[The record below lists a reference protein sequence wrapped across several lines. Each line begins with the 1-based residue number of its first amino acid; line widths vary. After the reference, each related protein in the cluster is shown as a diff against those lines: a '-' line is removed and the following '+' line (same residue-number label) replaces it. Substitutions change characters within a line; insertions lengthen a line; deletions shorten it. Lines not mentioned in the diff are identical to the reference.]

1 MKLLLSCLKAL
12 AVPSVLWFCFLPL
25 VQAQEAQIGGRVTD
39 PSGAVV
45 PQTDVTVKNT
55 ATGVQRKTQS
65 NDEGYYLIPLL
76 QPGNYTLTAQKA
88 GFRPVSQEGIVLQVG
103 DRTTL
108 NLHMEVGTLTDSVTI
123 TAEVP
128 LMRTEDAQTGQVV
141 NNTMIQNLPQL
152 QRDPLHLLLLSG
164 NIQGSGSRAQ
174 PGSDTRINGGRTI
187 GIEYRI
193 DGITAGTGLGHKVA
207 DTTPTMEMVSEFKVV
222 TNGVSAEYGRFSGG
236 VVEVATQRG
245 ANSVHGQLFEYF
257 QNDHLNANSWAQNA
271 QGGSKVKFAQNIFG
285 GAVGGPVYVPKVY
298 TGRNRTFFFANY
310 EGLRRVQAG
319 SLMVASVPTELER
332 KGDFS
337 KTMYN
342 YQQWLMYDQNGPVVF
357 DQKTNSWI
365 RQQLIGDGLHMPPSM
380 IHPVS
385 LAVLKDVP
393 LPNRSPTPG
402 TSSIGNYAAPRGS
415 RANRNLA
422 SFRLDHNITD
432 AHRLFGRF
440 LHRDSTSGNDRWRGR
455 ASTASENN
463 SKGALGV
470 ALNYDWTVSP
480 SLLLNARAGVNH
492 WPNSSGNLLPADY
505 SSAGIPFDAITRAV
519 MGYSNTPT
527 VDADDS
533 ILADTASL
541 NVNNYTTYDANMSI
555 TKIAGRHTI
564 KTGFQHNRFFD
575 NYATSANGN
584 YTFLGNPVYQIAGV
598 ELGDADEAYGL
609 ATAAYMIGVNDRAF
623 VFGGTTRANN
633 FNYYGVYF
641 QDDFKVSPK
650 LTVNLGLRWDME
662 SPLTERYDKLY
673 VWDPAASAPFKI
685 NSGYNFTAEVTKV
698 GLDPARVR
706 KPAWVTQGFPTGA
719 IRIANTPEYP
729 SRNGWDYRWTQF
741 TPRIGA
747 AYQLNA
753 KTTLRGS
760 FGMIRMPTSGAEN
773 AFQGQDL
780 KLAAGADAGWHASDD
795 NLIHLI
801 SNWTTPYKPGQ
812 FTPYVR
818 TNAAANY
825 DATSPTSPAGF
836 NRDQRMPTEYV
847 WNFGVQRALPRGF
860 VVEAVYNANLGRNLL
875 GSNVVGRFPKDLFVG
890 GTAGENYRTYTT
902 QIASPTAG
910 QTLSNSVVGEMQNL
924 AVLQGERPYFGPVT
938 IKHSNLGRSNYHGIN
953 LRVERRFATDLY
965 VLFNYT
971 LSKLLDDVGGTNV
984 SSSLGNAGTELSSK
998 RPQTIDNTT
1007 DVYGLSALDE
1017 THVVRFA
1024 FNYGLPV
1031 GRGKRLLSSPGS
1043 IGSKILD
1050 GAIGGW
1056 ELAGVGSIRSGRP
1069 VILAASNVNI
1079 NNNIRVEATY
1089 GNFIDP
1095 TNPTINNPAFVSKD
1109 QVLFSSRDVIPS
1121 SVQRRF
1127 YNAANA
1133 KQFVYGDL
1141 PPIFPR
1147 TRHPSNENYDVS
1159 LMKAFYFRESRAQ
1172 YLQLRMEGTNF
1183 FNIRGWGSYGTTI
1196 GTRNFGLIS
1205 SAGNSPRTIQVS
1217 MRLVF

>member
-1 MKLLLSCLKAL
+1 M
-12 AVPSVLWFCFLPL
+12 PSVLWLCFLPL
-25 VQAQEAQIGGRVTD
+25 ALAQDAQIGGRVTD
-39 PSGAVV
+39 PSGAVI
-45 PQTDVTVKNT
+45 PRTDVSVKNT

-152 QRDPLHLLLLSG
+152 QRDPLQLLLLSG

-187 GIEYRI
+187 GIEYKI

-236 VVEVATQRG
+236 VVEVATQGGTRII
-245 ANSVHGQLFEYF
+245 HGQLFEYF
-257 QNDHLNANSWAQNA
+257 QNDHLNASSWAQNA

-285 GAVGGPVYVPKVY
+285 GAIGGPVFIPKVY
-298 TGRNRTFFFANY
+298 NGKNKTFFFANY
-310 EGLRRVQAG
+310 EGLRRVEAG
-319 SLMVASVPTELER
+319 SIQTASVPTELER
-332 KGDFS
+332 NGDFS
-337 KTMYN
+337 QTKYN
-342 YQQWLMYDQNGPVVF
+342 YQQWLIYDQNGPVVF
-357 DQKTNSWI
+357 DNATNSWI
-365 RQQLIGDGLHMPPSM
+365 RQQLIGDGLHIPMSQV
-380 IHPVS
+380 HPVS

-402 TSSIGNYAAPRGS
+402 TSSISNYKAPRGT
-415 RANRNLA
+415 RANRNLEGG
-422 SFRLDHNITD
+422 RLDHNFTD
-432 AHRLFGRF
+432 AHRFFGRF
-440 LHRDSTSGNDRWRGR
+440 LYRDSTSGQDRWRGR
-455 ASTASENN
+455 ASTASQSN
-463 SKGALGV
+463 SSGAFNV
-470 ALNYDWTVSP
+470 TLNYNWTASP
-480 SLLLNARAGVNH
+480 TLLFNARAGVNH
-492 WPNSSGNLLPADY
+492 WPTASGSLLPADY
-505 SSAGIPFDAITRAV
+505 SSAGIPFDAVTRAV
-519 MGYSNTPT
+519 MGTNNVPT
-527 VDADDS
+527 IDIDDTIVAS
-533 ILADTASL
+533 TASQ
-541 NVNNYTTYDANMSI
+541 NTNNYTTYDTSINM

-575 NYATSANGN
+575 NFSTSANGN

-598 ELGDADEAYGL
+598 ELGDADAAYGL
-609 ATAAYMIGVNDRAF
+609 ATAAFMTGTNDRAF

-633 FNYYGVYF
+633 FNYYGLYV
-641 QDDFKVSPK
+641 QDDFKVSSK
-650 LTVNLGLRWDME
+650 LTLNLGLRWDME
-662 SPLTERYDKLY
+662 SPLTERHDKLY
-673 VWDPAASAPFKI
+673 VWDPQAPAPFSI
-685 NSGYNFTAEVTKV
+685 NPGYNFNANVIAAGLSPAE
-698 GLDPARVR
+698 VR

-729 SRNGWDYRWTQF
+729 SRNGWDYKWKQF
-741 TPRIGA
+741 APRIGA
-747 AYQLNA
+747 AYQLNS

-760 FGMIRMPTSGAEN
+760 FGMMYIPTSGAEN
-773 AFQGQDL
+773 AYSGQDL
-780 KLAAGADAGWHASDD
+780 KLSAGADAGWHASDD

-801 SNWTTPYKPGQ
+801 SNWTTPYKAGQ

-836 NRDQRMPTEYV
+836 NRDAHMPKEYV
-847 WNFGVQRALPRGF
+847 WSFGIQRALPAGF
-860 VVEAVYNANLGRNLL
+860 LVETVYNANLGRGLL
-875 GSNVVGRFPKDLFVG
+875 GSDVVGRFPRDLFTG
-890 GTAGENYRTYTT
+890 GAAGSNSRIYTT

-910 QTLSNSVVGEMQNL
+910 QTLNNSVVGEFQNL

-938 IKHSNLGRSNYHGIN
+938 IKHSNIGRSNYHGLN
-953 LRVERRFATDLY
+953 LRVERRFATNLY

-971 LSKLLDDVGGTNV
+971 FSKLLDDVGGTNV

-1007 DVYGLSALDE
+1007 DIYGISGLDE
-1017 THVVRFA
+1017 THVIRFA

-1031 GRGKRLLSSPGS
+1031 GRGKRLLGGPSS
-1043 IGSKILD
+1043 IGGKILD
-1050 GAIGGW
+1050 GAVGGW

-1069 VILAASNVNI
+1069 VTLAASNINI

-1095 TNPTINNPAFVSKD
+1095 SNPTINNPGFASNDK
-1109 QVLFSSRDVIPS
+1109 VLFSSRDTIPTDI
-1121 SVQRRF
+1121 QRRF
-1127 YNAANA
+1127 YNVANA
-1133 KQFVYGDL
+1133 QQFVYGNL

-1147 TRHPSNENYDVS
+1147 TRHPGNTNYDMS
-1159 LMKAFYFRESRAQ
+1159 LMKAFYFTDNRSR

-1183 FNIRGWGSYGTTI
+1183 FNIRGWGPYGTTI